1 MKKILFA
8 LVATAATL
16 AGTSAYAAD
25 LGDDAGSAYVGV
37 GVLGSRYKFDV
48 PNASSSS
55 SNSGTK
61 AGGKIYAG
69 YNIDKTWAVEG
80 GYTNFGKQDYD
91 YTVNGAPGRL
101 ESDAHSFYVAGKG
114 TWPVNEQVSLFG
126 KLGVARNHN
135 SVATSG
141 IAAVSGDANKSALYA
156 SVGAEYAISKQVKVS
171 LEYENY
177 GKNNIDMGRKNGAI
191 TAGVRYNF

>member
-8 LVATAATL
+8 LVASAAAL

-25 LGDDAGSAYVGV
+25 DAGTAYIGAGVVG
-37 GVLGSRYKFDV
+37 SHYKFDV
-48 PNASSSS
+48 PNATSVSDR
-55 SNSGTK
+55 SGDK
-61 AGGKIYAG
+61 ATGKIYAG

-80 GYTNFGKQDYD
+80 GYTDFGKKGYD
-91 YTVNGAPGRL
+91 YTTGGAAGHVQTK
-101 ESDAHSFYVAGKG
+101 ANSFYVAGKG
-114 TWPVNEQVSLFG
+114 TFPVNEQVALFG

-135 SVATSG
+135 DVTTTG
-141 IAAVSGDANKSALYA
+141 IASVSGDANKSALYA
-156 SVGAEYAISKQVKVS
+156 SVGAEYAINKNVKVS

-177 GKNNIDMGRKNGAI
+177 GKNNVDLGRKNGAI

>member
-8 LVATAATL
+8 LIASAATL

-25 LGDDAGSAYVGV
+25 FGDDA
-37 GVLGSRYKFDV
+37 GSRYKFDV
-48 PNASSSS
+48 PNAVSSSG
-55 SNSGTK
+55 NSGTK
-61 AGGKIYAG
+61 AGGKIYGG

-91 YTVNGAPGRL
+91 YTVNGAAGHVQ
-101 ESDAHSFYVAGKG
+101 SDAHSFYVAGNG
-114 TWPVNEQVSLFG
+114 TWPVNEQVALFG
-126 KLGVARNHN
+126 
-135 SVATSG
+135 
-141 IAAVSGDANKSALYA
+141 
-156 SVGAEYAISKQVKVS
+156 KQVKVS

-177 GKNNIDMGRKNGAI
+177 GKNNVDLGRKNGAI

>member
-8 LVATAATL
+8 LIASAATL

-25 LGDDAGSAYVGV
+25 FGDDA
-37 GVLGSRYKFDV
+37 GSRYKFDV
-48 PNASSSS
+48 PNAVSSSG
-55 SNSGTK
+55 NSGTK
-61 AGGKIYAG
+61 AGGKIYGG

-91 YTVNGAPGRL
+91 YTVNGAAGHVQ
-101 ESDAHSFYVAGKG
+101 SDAHSFYVAGKG
-114 TWPVNEQVSLFG
+114 TWPVNEQVALFG

-135 SVATSG
+135 DVTTTG
-141 IAAVSGDANKSALYA
+141 IASVSGDANKSALYA
-156 SVGAEYAISKQVKVS
+156 SVGAEYAINKNVKVS

-177 GKNNIDMGRKNGAI
+177 GKNNVDLGRKNSAI